1 MGQARQNQQEFESPP
16 KSTILNADHSAI
28 IESEK
33 QKIIGA
39 KNRQDFQ
46 DRPVEDHIIDANKTA
61 IIDSAER
68 KTETPLIA
76 RTAQGSKDQDTSFDK
91 DRR

>member
-1 MGQARQNQQEFESPP
+1 MGQARQKENEFERSP
-16 KSTILNADHSAI
+16 KGMIVEAQREVTVD
-28 IESEK
+28 SEK
-33 QKIIGA
+33 QKTIGTLHTHI
-39 KNRQDFQ
+39 Q
-46 DRPVEDHIIDANKTA
+46 DRPVESNIVTKVKTA

-76 RTAQGSKDQDTSFDK
+76 RTDKGSKDQDTSFAK